1 MRPAGG
7 AVYLR
12 AAHEEAA
19 VFLGL
24 YVCLVRG
31 RPEARPA
38 SARVELGLRAEQRR
52 PATHAAVD
60 ALALVVPVLPR
71 KGTLRA
77 LHAGDAVLLRGELVL
92 PLLLGLLHLSRR
104 IGHADDSN
112 TRPERVV
119 LYCGTRTGGGRSD
132 SQARDFVTVREG
144 WRGRFFEDFDVGD
157 VYEHPLGR
165 TVTTTDNAWFTLLT
179 QNTAPMLFLF
189 HKYRGHRQTPLPVG
203 DQGVRSRAGRAS
215 CRSGGAPLVSRSP
228 RRSALCPSEKPAGRR
243 DRLPTLLRVP
253 CGFR

>member
-112 TRPERVV
+112 TRPEREV
-119 LYCGTRTGGGRSD
+119 LYCGAG
-132 SQARDFVTVREG
+132 REG
-144 WRGRFFEDFDVGD
+144 AGPIRRRGI
-157 VYEHPLGR
+157 
-165 TVTTTDNAWFTLLT
+165 
-179 QNTAPMLFLF
+179 
-189 HKYRGHRQTPLPVG
+189 
-203 DQGVRSRAGRAS
+203 S
-215 CRSGGAPLVSRSP
+215 
-228 RRSALCPSEKPAGRR
+228 
-243 DRLPTLLRVP
+243 
-253 CGFR
+253 